1 MWEFILDCLRSLRDW
16 VVDLIVTVVS
26 WVENV
31 VGWFKKLK
39 LDKKRHIPFIID
51 MKTLRK
57 QLDNAP
63 VIEGS
68 GVFEAVYDEQTD
80 EMVAHNTIKANS
92 LDRKTQDALNQ
103 GGGMVVLG

>member
-1 MWEFILDCLRSLRDW
+1 M
-16 VVDLIVTVVS
+16 VDLIVTVVS

-39 LDKKRHIPFIID
+39 LDKKRHIPLIID

>member
-39 LDKKRHIPFIID
+39 LDKKRHIPFTID